1 MNVVCSVVIPMY
13 NEEAVIGETYKRL
26 KNVMEGLGQTY
37 ELIFINDGSRD
48 RSAHLVYELS
58 HTDSTIRLL
67 DFSRNFGHQAAVMAG
82 LEYASGTC
90 VVIIDADLQDPPEV
104 IPEMIQK
111 WKEGY
116 EVVYGKRL
124 KRKGD
129 TPFKKATAF
138 LFYRFLRAMTNNDI
152 PMDTGDF
159 RLIDRKVC
167 DVMKNLQEKNKYI
180 RGLVSWIGFRQIPV
194 EYNREE
200 RWAGK
205 SKYPLKKMLRF
216 AMDAITSFSYKPLKL
231 ATYLGFLLSLSGF
244 IYLLVVI
251 YQRLFTHTTIS
262 GWTSIVVINLFFNG
276 IVLIILGIIGEY
288 IGRIYEEAKNRP
300 SYIIREKIG
309 FSSDNEGPYT
319 HPCHKE

>member
-82 LEYASGTC
+82 LEYASGAC

>member
-180 RGLVSWIGFRQIPV
+180 RGLVSWIGFCQIPV

>member
-26 KNVMEGLGQTY
+26 KKVMEGLGQAY

-82 LEYASGTC
+82 LEYASGAY

-319 HPCHKE
+319 HPCPKE